1 MNQYFATVARGLEE
15 LAAQELQ
22 ELGAEKVVPEFTG
35 VSFEGDRA
43 LLYRVN
49 LWARLPFR
57 VLRRLDTF
65 SCKDE
70 KALYRGI
77 QSIDWGA
84 YLTPDRTFAVRATGK
99 NRQLNHSHFSAL
111 QVKNAIVDQ
120 QRHYFGERS
129 TIDTEQPDLLVN
141 VHITETRCVVS
152 LDSSG
157 GSLHRRGYRPAVGEA
172 PLKETLAA
180 ALIRLSE
187 WTPDQPF
194 LDPLCGSGTLP
205 IEAGLKALNIAP
217 GLFRDRFGFEQWHD
231 FDVQQWEHLYQQA
244 EAATKT
250 ELSAP
255 IVGSDRNAEIL
266 QAAQNNAFACGIS
279 DYIDLH
285 YAEFA
290 DIEPPADHGVLICN
304 PPYGDRL
311 GRNDDLAAFYKLMGD
326 IFKQRFKGW
335 TAFVLTGNLALAKCI
350 GLRPSRRF
358 IVYNGSIECRLLKY
372 ELY

>member
-1 MNQYFATVARGLEE
+1 MSHYFATVARGLEE

-22 ELGAEKVVPEFTG
+22 DLGAEKVVPEFTG
-35 VSFEGDRA
+35 VSFEGDRS

-57 VLRRLDTF
+57 ILKRLDAF
-65 SCKDE
+65 ACKDE

-77 QSIDWGA
+77 QAIDWGA
-84 YLTPDRTFAVRATGK
+84 YLTPDQTLAVRATGK

-129 TIDTEQPDLLVN
+129 TIDTEQPDLWIN
-141 VHITETRCVVS
+141 VHISDTRCIVS

-157 GSLHRRGYRPAVGEA
+157 GSLHRRGYRPAVGDA

-180 ALIRLSE
+180 ALIRLSG

-205 IEAGLKALNIAP
+205 IEAGLTALNIAP
-217 GLFRDRFGFEQWHD
+217 GLFRDRFGFERWRD
-231 FDVQQWEHLYQQA
+231 FDVQQWEQLYQQA
-244 EAATKT
+244 EAEIKT

-255 IVGSDRNAEIL
+255 IIGSDRDSDVL
-266 QAAQNNAFACGIS
+266 QAAQSNALACGIS
-279 DYIDLH
+279 DYLDLYH
-285 YAEFA
+285 TELA
-290 DIEPPADHGVLICN
+290 DVEPPADHGILICN

-311 GRNDDLAAFYKLMGD
+311 GNDQDLAAFYKQMGD
-326 IFKQRFKGW
+326 VFKQRFKGW
-335 TAFVLTGNLALAKCI
+335 TAFVLTGNMTLAKRI

-358 IVYNGSIECRLLKY
+358 IVYNGSIECRFLKY